1 MPCSAKHARKPSR
14 HYAAGNSQRQ
24 ISYQLK
30 RKARLDRLAVPGLC
44 TVVRPAAHHEVLKFP
59 SAHFIPYESNVNYE
73 RGRATVV
80 TTSNIDDITL
90 SHE

>member
-1 MPCSAKHARKPSR
+1 M
-14 HYAAGNSQRQ
+14 
-24 ISYQLK
+24 
-30 RKARLDRLAVPGLC
+30 AVPGLC